1 MTNHSKIKAVLITGA
16 SSGIGQ
22 QVAYQFAQDG
32 DNLALTYQSN
42 EAGIKTTAEQ
52 CLKLGAGE
60 ILTLYLDL
68 DDDQSIIDSFNLVR
82 EKLGQIDILINNAGF
97 LVHDN
102 LASQNFAEIRKQ
114 ININLA
120 GLIKITSLFLPHIK
134 ESIVNIGSALGL
146 KGKGRLAVYCAAK
159 FGVRGFSK
167 SLADEMPALRVYT
180 INPSLTATKM
190 GSPSGMPPQKV
201 AEIIYR
207 AAQGLYRAK
216 SGSDI
221 NVIDYQY
228 GELWHWPVAI
238 LRAIKRHL

>member
-1 MTNHSKIKAVLITGA
+1 MVNQSKIKTVLITGA

-22 QVAYQFAQDG
+22 QTAYKFAQDG
-32 DNLALTYQSN
+32 ANLALTYQSN

-68 DDDQSIIDSFNLVR
+68 DDDQSIIDSFRLVR
-82 EKLGQIDILINNAGF
+82 EKFGQIDILINNAGF

-102 LASQNFAEIRKQ
+102 LASQNFAEIKKQ
-114 ININLA
+114 INIGLA
-120 GLIKITSLFLPHIK
+120 GLIKITSLFLPYIK

-167 SLADEMPALRVYT
+167 ALADEMPALRVYT

-201 AEIIYR
+201 AAIIYR

-221 NVIDYQY
+221 NVADYQY
-228 GELWHWPVAI
+228 GEFWHKFIAV
-238 LRAIKRHL
+238 LRTIKRHL